1 MNNTMSTP
9 SGGGSGTESK
19 AKKKQNLVPVQISEI
34 LNSPEEGFTVEGSEV
49 GMVVVVGKVMS
60 YEKAT
65 TKTTYR
71 VQDDSGEIEVIQ
83 WLEEGT
89 NQPEHAES
97 HPIKVVGS
105 IRSHQDKKH
114 IMAFKISEVQSQ
126 AEYDAHLLE
135 VVYSHL
141 KLRQLQQKINGQIMG
156 SDGSLSQSM
165 MGGGLGIQGGA
176 ASSYVSSSANQSFGN
191 KNYDLVYGLIK
202 QSTDEAGIDRDSV
215 FGGVKKNM
223 SKNEMDNALD
233 FLFSEGHIYSTI
245 DEDHFKTTDGD

>member
-1 MNNTMSTP
+1 M
-9 SGGGSGTESK
+9 
-19 AKKKQNLVPVQISEI
+19 PVQISEI
-34 LNSPEEGFTVEGSEV
+34 LNAPPEEGFTVEGSDVGRGREGYELREGNNQDNIQGTFHSRVMCLEV
-49 GMVVVVGKVMS
+49 TFPMFK
-60 YEKAT
+60 
-65 TKTTYR
+65 

-165 MGGGLGIQGGA
+165 MGGGLGIQGGTA
-176 ASSYVSSSANQSFGN
+176 PSYVSSSANQSFGN

-215 FGGVKKNM
+215 FSGVKKNM
-223 SKNEMDNALD
+223 SKNEMDSALD
-233 FLFSEGHIYSTI
+233 FLSSEGHIYSTI